1 NEDKL
6 MKLEKAINPLLDDD
20 LLVAISYL
28 FERILSE
35 HLMNVENSWPF
46 HHAVNK
52 LRFKDYYDIVKTPM
66 DLEKIKNNILKHTY
80 RSRAAMLADVNL
92 LYTNSVQYNG
102 ESHSITAIA
111 SKIVQTCKEQF
122 DEHTD
127 QFDALER
134 NLEQQNLAIARTTEQ
149 PSNEDDW
156 QQMIGTEPIN
166 NFSFH
171 PVDEEA

>member
-1 NEDKL
+1 

-66 DLEKIKNNILKHTY
+66 DLEKIKNVKYFQRILAFSFYLNILFRIFSNIH
-80 RSRAAMLADVNL
+80 
-92 LYTNSVQYNG
+92 
-102 ESHSITAIA
+102 
-111 SKIVQTCKEQF
+111 IVHVHQC
-122 DEHTD
+122 
-127 QFDALER
+127 
-134 NLEQQNLAIARTTEQ
+134 
-149 PSNEDDW
+149 
-156 QQMIGTEPIN
+156 
-166 NFSFH
+166 
-171 PVDEEA
+171 

>member
-1 NEDKL
+1 

-66 DLEKIKNNILKHTY
+66 DLEKIKNVISQKKDLFIIL
-80 RSRAAMLADVNL
+80 
-92 LYTNSVQYNG
+92 
-102 ESHSITAIA
+102 IFFI
-111 SKIVQTCKEQF
+111 F
-122 DEHTD
+122 
-127 QFDALER
+127 LEY
-134 NLEQQNLAIARTTEQ
+134 
-149 PSNEDDW
+149 S
-156 QQMIGTEPIN
+156 
-166 NFSFH
+166 
-171 PVDEEA
+171 